1 MTMVVSIDPG
11 LRACG
16 VAIFWDGVLVR
27 AAYVKNPEKKARGP
41 EAWKAMAQAVYEWMS
56 DTNKPGWTKRP
67 HVLVLEVPQVYR
79 AGQQK
84 GDPDDLI
91 QLAGVDGC
99 VVGLIGPDVV
109 RAYLPRE
116 WKGQVPKEIHNA
128 RVMRELTEEEK
139 AAIEP
144 CAPSL
149 LHNVIDGIGI
159 GLYFLKR

>member
-1 MTMVVSIDPG
+1 MTTVVSVDPG

-16 VAIFWDGVLVR
+16 VAVFHDGVLKR
-27 AAYVKNPEKKARGP
+27 AAYVRNPEKKARGP
-41 EAWKAMAQAVYEWMS
+41 EAWQTMAKAVHDWLDLEPV
-56 DTNKPGWTKRP
+56 D
-67 HVLVLEVPQVYR
+67 VLVLEVPQVYR

-84 GDPDDLI
+84 GDPDDLL

-99 VVGLIGPDVV
+99 VVGLVGADTV

-128 RVMRELTEEEK
+128 RVMKELTEEERLS
-139 AAIEP
+139 IEP

-159 GLYFLKR
+159 GLYFLGR